1 MVEVTQADRDL
12 LAFIV
17 EDMGLLSGLTATH
30 IRNGGYDED
39 CASIARHRLA
49 TEAAK
54 DAEIEKMADAFYKA
68 QQTTLTQK
76 QEIAELVALLREFM
90 PAGVSLTNKN
100 VPDTVTLPLDIT
112 MGELRKLSAALA
124 KHGGCDE

>member
-1 MVEVTQADRDL
+1 MVEVTEADRDAVL
-12 LAFIV
+12 LYLQSMHDEWCDRIGEGYWRGEMIAIGRGDDDALVQAF
-17 EDMGLLSGLTATH
+17 
-30 IRNGGYDED
+30 
-39 CASIARHRLA
+39 ARHRLA

-54 DAEIEKMADAFYKA
+54 DA
-68 QQTTLTQK
+68 
-76 QEIAELVALLREFM
+76 EIAELVALLREFM